1 MTTSECI
8 SDQLS
13 MFDILETGNYPDKP
27 RYHFRQP
34 VEILNPLKDLNSGIT
49 IFPQR
54 GRVLGRIKRSTAM
67 VLIQV
72 RNVAYQKMNWYVH
85 FQRLRHYHYQIKER
99 AYGAQEEHI
108 TRNSLLGIFMDT
120 FCAARHDYLLEI
132 RPC

>member
-13 MFDILETGNYPDKP
+13 MFDILETGDYPDKP

-49 IFPQR
+49 IYPRR
-54 GRVLGRIKRSTAM
+54 GRVLGRIKRSTAV

-72 RNVAYQKMNWYVH
+72 RNAADQKMIWYVH
-85 FQRLRHYHYQIKER
+85 FSEVKALP
-99 AYGAQEEHI
+99 
-108 TRNSLLGIFMDT
+108 LPD
-120 FCAARHDYLLEI
+120 
-132 RPC
+132 